1 MLKSLTSL
9 VLKHCDHA
17 HRQPRGFHL
26 SWNEHLYCFARRHP
40 QLNLRGP
47 AACGHRR
54 IFECVYLSALGYLQP
69 STPGRILGWT
79 PNEHSADVCLDS
91 ILAES
96 QPALKVSFNRTRP
109 RSQQARAGRAC
120 VLVVYFFSRQL
131 GQVVINVFFKD

>member
-54 IFECVYLSALGYLQP
+54 IFERVYLSALGYLQP

-91 ILAES
+91 CVY
-96 QPALKVSFNRTRP
+96 VSAHIGRP
-109 RSQQARAGRAC
+109 IEERIVG
-120 VLVVYFFSRQL
+120 LVS
-131 GQVVINVFFKD
+131 